1 MPVVNANSVDPDQT
15 PHSAF
20 SDLGIHCLLGTNGL
34 REIYAIKNGLLE
46 VKTKSAQSDK
56 SSHLAPCG

>member
-20 SDLGIHCLLGTNGL
+20 SDLGINCLLGTNGL
-34 REIYAIKNGLLE
+34 REIYAIKGVARSKNKIRA
-46 VKTKSAQSDK
+46 V
-56 SSHLAPCG
+56 